1 MDALQSPSL
10 SFGSKLG
17 MVLAARFSQPN
28 QRESLKLWYFP
39 GSIPQPPG
47 SPVALEMPAL
57 RSKCTCFQASN
68 GWVNAMGLSSFS
80 RKLSV
85 SIPEPRATIS
95 IAMMPERLWRPDLAF
110 TLGKRQKALSEL
122 TVTKDCA
129 HNAWWLPLG
138 FSTLTRLS
146 YEDGKLSNSDVTGSF
161 LITSEEGF
169 SGFSFT
175 VHLRSGN
182 DKGDF
187 HVPPDVP
194 LAAHSLNWPMMVRD
208 RKESHPK
215 PYPPSRNP
223 ADEKCLVRPLGSLQE
238 KCRHLTRVNILE

>member
-1 MDALQSPSL
+1 MLAVFLFSIRSFSLPRYAGKFFFSDLCAKTTRAAMDALQSPSL

-80 RKLSV
+80 RTSKCYLSV

-138 FSTLTRLS
+138 FSTLTL
-146 YEDGKLSNSDVTGSF
+146 
-161 LITSEEGF
+161 
-169 SGFSFT
+169 
-175 VHLRSGN
+175 
-182 DKGDF
+182 
-187 HVPPDVP
+187 
-194 LAAHSLNWPMMVRD
+194 
-208 RKESHPK
+208 
-215 PYPPSRNP
+215 
-223 ADEKCLVRPLGSLQE
+223 C
-238 KCRHLTRVNILE
+238 LTRMENSITRTSRDSF